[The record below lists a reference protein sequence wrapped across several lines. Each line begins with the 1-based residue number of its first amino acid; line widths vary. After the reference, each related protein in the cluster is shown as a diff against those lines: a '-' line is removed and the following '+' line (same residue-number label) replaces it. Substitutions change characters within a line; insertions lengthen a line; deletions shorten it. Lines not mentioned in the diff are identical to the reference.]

1 MSKLIDLTHSIEA
14 GMPVFPGTEPPV
26 LDQANTIARDGF
38 AEKKLS
44 MYSHTGTHMDAPA
57 HMLDGGKT
65 LDAFDVASFYG
76 HATLIDVR
84 SIGQS
89 HLGVDIISRHAE
101 QLKRSQILILRTG
114 WAERWG
120 REDYFMDFPALS
132 EEAARLVIRYGIK
145 GIGIDAI
152 SIDRMG
158 VEFPVHHILFEAG
171 VFVVE
176 NLTNLD
182 RVGQEFTFICLPL
195 KILNADGAPVRA
207 VGLID

>member
-1 MSKLIDLTHSIEA
+1 MLKLIDLTHYIESS
-14 GMPVFPGTEPPV
+14 MPVFPGTEPPV
-26 LDQANTIARDGF
+26 LDQANTITKDGF
-38 AEKKLS
+38 AEKKLT

-65 LDAFDVASFYG
+65 LDAFDVAAFYG

-84 SIGQS
+84 SIKQS
-89 HLGVDIISRHAE
+89 HIGVDIISRYEE
-101 QLKRSQILILRTG
+101 QLKRSEILILRTG

-120 REDYFMDFPALS
+120 QEYYFKDFPALS
-132 EEAARLVIRYGIK
+132 EEAARLAINRGIK

-158 VEFPVHHILFEAG
+158 VEFPVHHLLFNAG
-171 VFVVE
+171 LFVVE
-176 NLTNLD
+176 NLMNLD
-182 RVGQEFTFICLPL
+182 QVGQEFTFICLPL
-195 KILNADGAPVRA
+195 KIRNADGAPVRA